1 MARFSG
7 AGRTVTNLPTAARGP
22 GVFGSA
28 TGGQWYLREVGVFNT
43 TITAVAVGLAVCTA
57 TGTQAGTVTEY
68 QTDDPSGRH
77 PLRDCFLSQ
86 STDSTV
92 AAVIRQASLGA
103 AIGSGII
110 WTFDKWEVGV
120 PRGHRQRGHHHLPH
134 RHRPTPRLLFQLAEV
149 TR

>member
-43 TITAVAVGLAVCTA
+43 TTTAVAVGLAVCTA

-68 QTDDPSGRH
+68 QTDDPTAAA
-77 PLRDCFLSQ
+77 PAEVCFLSQ

-110 WTFDKWEVGV
+110 WTFDPGQVELLEGTANGV
-120 PRGHRQRGHHHLPH
+120 IITCPTGTAQHLD
-134 RHRPTPRLLFQLAEV
+134 FYFDWAK
-149 TR
+149 